1 MTSPNSDDQSSG
13 PDRFEE
19 DLESFGE
26 LLHKLKA
33 NGCSVLL
40 AGDVPRE
47 LFTEASAKLLG
58 ADEELRYRVLAVTDA
73 TADSV
78 AERLPDPEVTPR
90 PLTETT
96 HVLNHAGT
104 LRSITAATSART
116 PPKLAGVT
124 ETRVVDPELD
134 GLRNA
139 LFDAIDDFAVG
150 NGTVC
155 PGDVRVG
162 IDSLEPLVEFYGTEQ
177 VRDCLGAIGRYVR
190 THDAMAHFVL
200 PEPYES
206 ETTSELAAEVDAV
219 IELRL
224 ADSADGRTTEQRWHV
239 SDRDVRTDWI
249 PL

>member
-1 MTSPNSDDQSSG
+1 MTPPNADDQSSE

-26 LLHKLKA
+26 LLSKLKS
-33 NGCSVLL
+33 NGCNILL

-73 TADSV
+73 TPDSV

-104 LRSITAATSART
+104 LRSITSATSART
-116 PPKLAGVT
+116 PPKLAGIT

-134 GLRNA
+134 GLRSA

-150 NGTVC
+150 GDRVY
-155 PGDVRVG
+155 PGEIRVG

-177 VRDCLGAIGRYVR
+177 VRDCLGAIGQYVH
-190 THDAMAHFVL
+190 TQDAMAHFTL

-206 ETTSELAAEVDAV
+206 ETVAELAAEVDAV
-219 IELRL
+219 VELRL
-224 ADSADGRTTEQRWHV
+224 AESADSRTTEQRWHV
-239 SDRDVRTDWI
+239 PNRDIRTDWI

>member
-1 MTSPNSDDQSSG
+1 MTSPNSDDQSSESG
-13 PDRFEE
+13 RFEE
-19 DLESFGE
+19 DLESFTQ
-26 LLHKLKA
+26 LLHKLKSH
-33 NGCSVLL
+33 GCSVLL

-58 ADEELRYRVLAVTDA
+58 ADDERRYRVLAVTDA

-90 PLTETT
+90 PLTQTT

-104 LRSITAATSART
+104 LRSITAATSTRT

-124 ETRVVDPELD
+124 ETRVVDPELE
-134 GLRNA
+134 GLQNA
-139 LFDAIDDFAVG
+139 LFDAIDDFALGSGRVS
-150 NGTVC
+150 

-162 IDSLEPLVEFYGTEQ
+162 IDSLEPLIEFYGTEQ
-177 VRDCLGAIGRYVR
+177 VRDCLDAIGRYVR

-219 IELRL
+219 VELRL
-224 ADSADGRTTEQRWHV
+224 ADSADDRTAEQRWLV
-239 SDRDVRTDWI
+239 PNRDIRTDWI